1 MTQEQLNA
9 ILVKLEG
16 DRSLQEKIK
25 SAKSTVEVVDTV
37 KAEGFAISANL
48 FNQHVKVT
56 EEELEGVAGGNN
68 TCGGGGHCHNTC
80 GDASRP
86 TW

>member
-25 SAKSTVEVVDTV
+25 AAKSTEEVVDTAR
-37 KAEGFAISANL
+37 AEGFTVFADELNLPAKVSA
-48 FNQHVKVT
+48 
-56 EEELEGVAGGNN
+56 EELEGVAGGLCSGNEWPCSN
-68 TCGGGGHCHNTC
+68 
-80 GDASRP
+80 
-86 TW
+86 

>member
-25 SAKSTVEVVDTV
+25 SAKSTVEVVNTV
-37 KAEGFAISANL
+37 KAEGFAVFADELNL
-48 FNQHVKVT
+48 PAKVS
-56 EEELEGVAGGNN
+56 EEELEGVAGGLCSGNEWPCSN
-68 TCGGGGHCHNTC
+68 
-80 GDASRP
+80 
-86 TW
+86 